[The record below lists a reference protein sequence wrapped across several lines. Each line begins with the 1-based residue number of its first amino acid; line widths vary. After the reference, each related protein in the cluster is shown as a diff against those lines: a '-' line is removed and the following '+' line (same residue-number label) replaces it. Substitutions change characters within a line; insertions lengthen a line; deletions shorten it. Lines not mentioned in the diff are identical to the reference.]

1 MDWLLADN
9 SQMEKKIIGFKI
21 LGELVG
27 VARLRH
33 NFTPVLVEWLVEHQI
48 LEKFLRESTHSRI
61 LQHISPILHFLYEH
75 NILLNHYLVELMKL
89 SLHSEDL
96 FKIVQT
102 MLSWLKVEHLEEA
115 FDMLN
120 LQK

>member
-1 MDWLLADN
+1 
-9 SQMEKKIIGFKI
+9 MEKKIIGFKI
-21 LGELVG
+21 LGDLVG
-27 VARLRH
+27 MARLRH
-33 NFTPVLVEWLVEHQI
+33 NFTPVLVDWLVEHQI

-75 NILLNHYLVELMKL
+75 SILQNHYLVDLMKL